1 MKPFQS
7 PKEMLDTHEPMFGGR
22 AAMCRNCAALGGNVI
37 RPAARR
43 AQHPRRAPA
52 GRTRPYNRHAG
63 VIA

>member
-37 RPAARR
+37 
-43 AQHPRRAPA
+43 AQPLDALNICVVLAPVEL
-52 GRTRPYNRHAG
+52 GPYNRHAG
-63 VIA
+63 G